1 VAPVKSLRLVH
12 PDAVVLD
19 AHGAVGNRQFYVLD
33 AGDRVLNGV
42 RHGPLAAVQAAF
54 DPVGRRL
61 TLTFPD
67 GAEVAA
73 AVTPGRRVTSSFG
86 PGRTVSGH
94 VLDGPWAAALSAF
107 VGRPVRVLEADLSG
121 GIAVVAP
128 VSLIASESV
137 AAVAAAG
144 GREWL
149 DPRRFRMLI
158 DVQGCLPHEEESWVG
173 RQLAVGEAV
182 LRIVEPTARC
192 GTTQRDPTTGLN
204 DVDVLRIL
212 RDYRGFRPGGR
223 TFDLGVYAAVERG
236 GTVRLGDPV
245 EPL

>member
-1 VAPVKSLRLVH
+1 
-12 PDAVVLD
+12 
-19 AHGAVGNRQFYVLD
+19 
-33 AGDRVLNGV
+33 
-42 RHGPLAAVQAAF
+42 
-54 DPVGRRL
+54 
-61 TLTFPD
+61 
-67 GAEVAA
+67 
-73 AVTPGRRVTSSFG
+73 
-86 PGRTVSGH
+86 
-94 VLDGPWAAALSAF
+94 
-107 VGRPVRVLEADLSG
+107 
-121 GIAVVAP
+121 
-128 VSLIASESV
+128 V

-173 RQLAVGEAV
+173 RQLAVGETV